1 MKIISLLILGLIT
14 ILVVNGCGESNT
26 TEKLTTEQPTSEIIR
41 INYSDFDLLVNN
53 IIKKIFEYN
62 PEIIGGDLKS
72 WENPMLSRENMI

>member
-41 INYSDFDLLVNN
+41 INYSDFDLLVN
-53 IIKKIFEYN
+53 I
-62 PEIIGGDLKS
+62 L
-72 WENPMLSRENMI
+72 